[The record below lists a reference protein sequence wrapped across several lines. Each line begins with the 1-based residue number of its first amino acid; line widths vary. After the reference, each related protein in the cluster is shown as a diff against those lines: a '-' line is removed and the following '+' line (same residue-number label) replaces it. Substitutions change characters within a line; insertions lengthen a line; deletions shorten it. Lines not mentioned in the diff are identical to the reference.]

1 MVQNLS
7 GVMAFFRCKSVRICI
22 SIYFQITAKWFCIA
36 SLSIQH
42 LFLWSVSIQLSSRLC
57 LRLCKNYVT
66 LVAMQALFSF
76 WIIRIANRRVTFVFL
91 SDLVTPQIVSSFIFH
106 VALSLLLLL
115 LLYLYLNVCIYYLF
129 SVESHL
135 HIFTSKYSSSWKI
148 D

>member
-1 MVQNLS
+1 MVESLS
-7 GVMAFFRCKSVRICI
+7 GVMAFFRCKNVRICI
-22 SIYFQITAKWFCIA
+22 SIYCQITAKWFCIA

-91 SDLVTPQIVSSFIFH
+91 PDLVTPQIVSSFIFF
-106 VALSLLLLL
+106 VALSLLLL